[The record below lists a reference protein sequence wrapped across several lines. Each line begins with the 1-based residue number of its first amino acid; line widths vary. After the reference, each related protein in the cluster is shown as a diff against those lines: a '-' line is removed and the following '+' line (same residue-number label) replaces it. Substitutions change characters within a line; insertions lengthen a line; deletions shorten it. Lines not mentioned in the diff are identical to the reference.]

1 MNTKLTIRSLTIAAI
16 LTTLLSNSNAQ
27 IKNIKFDPVGNY
39 LGVLHP
45 VSHTNPATGTHV
57 VSAYFTFTIQLD
69 PSGVRLGT
77 GTGNAFIGGKR
88 TTLTESSF
96 VSTPLTLV
104 GGIPVP
110 NINGDIDFTMNWKI
124 QLTGALSDTDYEA
137 SGKLIKVP
145 SNSTSIYF
153 RKLTHADPAAQ
164 LKSAEIVGMT
174 LVTSPPTTCTVE
186 ASGGAANLALD
197 RVKIRRPR
205 PGGSRSFFRFL

>member
-1 MNTKLTIRSLTIAAI
+1 MNTKLTIKSLTIAAI
-16 LTTLLSNSNAQ
+16 LTTLLSDSNAQ

-45 VSHTNPATGTHV
+45 VSHTSLVTGIHV

-69 PSGVRLGT
+69 PSGVRSGT
-77 GTGNAFIGGKR
+77 GTGSAFVGGKR
-88 TTLTESSF
+88 TTLAESSF
-96 VSTPLTLV
+96 VSPPITLV
-104 GGIPVP
+104 GSTPAP
-110 NINGDIDFTMNWKI
+110 NVNGDIDFTMNWKI
-124 QLTGALSDTDYEA
+124 QLTGAPSETDYDV

-153 RKLTHADPAAQ
+153 RKLTHSAAAQ

-174 LVTSPPTTCTVE
+174 LMISGLTNCIVE

-205 PGGSRSFFRFL
+205 PSRSFFRFL